1 MENEVRS
8 TVEMFGLTKQQIK
21 ILYSL
26 EYLLTKRD
34 INSNQKDII
43 YKEHWLEHWSAC
55 LQATMDDE
63 ITFYTYEELLDT
75 VANEA
80 SSSINQTWFYLI
92 MLEGTLFRAYTP
104 LGETK
109 DADKHYQKL
118 HYSDQTAF
126 LKSLAKSSGLMD
138 PVFVD
143 RFKKTYQKTI
153 NKLSGKMQKVALGAV
168 SVVAISA
175 ACYRRHICGTCC
187 CCAVWV

>member
-1 MENEVRS
+1 M
-8 TVEMFGLTKQQIK
+8 
-21 ILYSL
+21 
-26 EYLLTKRD
+26 TKRD

-153 NKLSGKMQKVALGAV
+153 DKLSGKMQKVALGAV
-168 SVVAISA
+168 SVLSLIHISEPTRP
-175 ACYRRHICGTCC
+175 Y
-187 CCAVWV
+187 

>member
-55 LQATMDDE
+55 LQATMDDK
-63 ITFYTYEELLDT
+63 ITFYTYEELIDA

-118 HYSDQTAF
+118 HYSDQTSF
-126 LKSLAKSSGLMD
+126 LKSLANSSGLMD

-153 NKLSGKMQKVALGAV
+153 NKLSGKMQKVALGA
-168 SVVAISA
+168 
-175 ACYRRHICGTCC
+175 
-187 CCAVWV
+187 